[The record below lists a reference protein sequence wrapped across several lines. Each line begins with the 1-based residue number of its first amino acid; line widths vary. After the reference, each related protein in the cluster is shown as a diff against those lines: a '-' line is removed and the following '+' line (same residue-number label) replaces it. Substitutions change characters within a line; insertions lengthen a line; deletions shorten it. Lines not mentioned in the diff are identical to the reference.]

1 MKVITEAIVRNELKT
16 TRPEVYYIPEGK
28 LLSPAAREYL
38 QSLQIDIDF
47 EKNRS
52 VREAEGTSTPLE
64 NIHGNDKKATLSDKD
79 ASTPSPKYV
88 DYETG
93 AGYISKPEHMTQLYS
108 NKLVDKCHPRIKYRG
123 KIDSLEALIINA
135 QCIIKA
141 NDGPQ
146 MMIDDLDNIL
156 EVVGNL
162 MRCEVLDEPVT
173 NEYILGFNHAELRER
188 SHFPMK
194 YYKIKQLLL
203 PNYNMGI
210 EHAQLNVIRAAIREC
225 EVIAVE
231 AFRQSRAMDRSDV
244 IEELNR
250 LSSALHIMMCKDLA
264 GEYDN
269 K

>member
-1 MKVITEAIVRNELKT
+1 MKVITEALVRDELKT
-16 TRPEVYYIPEGK
+16 ARPEVYYIPEGK

-38 QSLQIDIDF
+38 QSMQIEIDF

-52 VREAEGTSTPLE
+52 TGATRRDHSSEKEPSDVEKNTP
-64 NIHGNDKKATLSDKD
+64 NISKEESCSA
-79 ASTPSPKYV
+79 PKYV

-93 AGYISKPEHMTQLYS
+93 AGYVSKPEHMTQLYS

-141 NDGPQ
+141 NGGSQ
-146 MMIDDLDNIL
+146 LIIDDLDNIL

-173 NEYILGFNHAELRER
+173 NEYILGFDHAELKER

-210 EHAQLNVIRAAIREC
+210 EHAQLNMIRAAVREC
-225 EVIAVE
+225 EVLAVD

-250 LSSALHIMMCKDLA
+250 LSSALHIMMCKNLA
-264 GEYDN
+264 GEYEQ